1 MNDSEIRKALDD
13 IAELK
18 KSVRGNLKIIR
29 PVMLDRAFIPLCYI
43 AAALLSVGFSTVHF
57 LGLRYGSLALLPS
70 ALKLVLAVALVL
82 AFVASGLIK
91 LRIIRRNFARQ
102 NRTLSYRELFKFP
115 DFRNLYLLIL
125 YGLLLLLVAVGSAAA
140 HTGNWWTL
148 LPAFSLYYAFIIAL
162 LALMLTIPEYLVQS
176 LIGAAF
182 GITSL
187 LWMKD
192 SQFLWLAAFCAI
204 VLVSFGLV
212 IQFARGNRIIGG
224 QTPL

>member
-1 MNDSEIRKALDD
+1 MNDSDIRKALDD

-18 KSVRGNLKIIR
+18 KSVRGNLKIMR

-43 AAALLSVGFSTVHF
+43 AAALLSVGFSTLHL
-57 LGLRYGSLALLPS
+57 LGLKYGSLALLPS
-70 ALKLVLAVALVL
+70 VLKLVLAVTLVL
-82 AFVASGLIK
+82 AFVVSGLIK

-102 NRTLSYRELFKFP
+102 NRTLTYRELFKFP

-125 YGLLLLLVAVGSAAA
+125 YGILLVVIAVGSTAAQ
-140 HTGNWWTL
+140 TGNWWML
-148 LPAFSLYYAFIIAL
+148 LPVFSLYYAFIVAL

-182 GITSL
+182 GIASL
-187 LWMKD
+187 FWMKD

-212 IQFARGNRIIGG
+212 IQFAPGNRITGG